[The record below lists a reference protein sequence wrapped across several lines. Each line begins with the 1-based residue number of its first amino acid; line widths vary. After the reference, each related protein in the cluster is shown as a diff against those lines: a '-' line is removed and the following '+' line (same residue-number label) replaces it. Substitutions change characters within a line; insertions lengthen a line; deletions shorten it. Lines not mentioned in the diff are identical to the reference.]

1 VPDVPEDKVPAHPGS
16 GATMDLEY
24 GFSCMGYEVAGPW
37 GASMAR
43 AMTHPDGVVTTLLGD
58 GSYLMLNSEIYS
70 AAFSGHP
77 FVMVLC
83 DNGGYAV
90 IHRLQTNQGA
100 AGFNNL
106 LDDARGPGA
115 AAKLRVDFAAHARS
129 LGAAVEDLPEGSGVE
144 ELRAAYLWAKET
156 ARSTRRPAVVV
167 CRTHPSTWTEAGA
180 WWEVGV
186 PASLSGRESYEE
198 NKAAQLRWLE

>member
-1 VPDVPEDKVPAHPGS
+1 
-16 GATMDLEY
+16 
-24 GFSCMGYEVAGPW
+24 
-37 GASMAR
+37 
-43 AMTHPDGVVTTLLGD
+43 
-58 GSYLMLNSEIYS
+58 MLNSDLYS

-77 FVMVLC
+77 FVAVVC

-106 LDDARGPGA
+106 LDDARGPGSEGR
-115 AAKLRVDFAAHARS
+115 LRVDFAAHARA
-129 LGAAVEDLPEGSGVE
+129 LGATVEDVPADAGVDQ
-144 ELRAAYLWAKET
+144 LRAAYLA
-156 ARSTRRPAVVV
+156 ARKAAVAARRPAVVV

-186 PASLSGRESYEE
+186 PTYLSGRASYEE
-198 NKAAQLRWLE
+198 NKAAQVRWLS